1 MQYTQ
6 TSQTYV
12 ERTTDEEILV
22 GASRARRLVRERG
35 EIQEVLRVD
44 GDWKRDDQDT
54 RRPLSAGALRRPG
67 SRKQLG
73 GS

>member
-1 MQYTQ
+1 MQYIQ

-12 ERTTDEEILV
+12 EHSTDEEILV
-22 GASRARRLVRERG
+22 GTSRARRLVKERG

-44 GDWKRDDQDT
+44 GDWKRDDQDI
-54 RRPLSAGALRRPG
+54 RRPHPAGALRRPG

-73 GS
+73 GG